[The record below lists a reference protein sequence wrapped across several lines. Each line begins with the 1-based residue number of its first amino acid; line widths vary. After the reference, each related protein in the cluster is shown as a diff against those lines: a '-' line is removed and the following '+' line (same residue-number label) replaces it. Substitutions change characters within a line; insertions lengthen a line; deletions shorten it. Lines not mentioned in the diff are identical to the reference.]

1 MKFYHVVE
9 ETLQALVCL
18 SCFVTAAA
26 VVLQFTGA
34 AHLFH

>member
-1 MKFYHVVE
+1 MKFYRVIE
-9 ETLQALVCL
+9 EALQALVCL

-26 VVLQFTGA
+26 VAWQFTGA